1 MSDIKITTNVDL
13 NSLSPALQDQI
24 RKEIEAKNKRPEEKT
39 TLVYML
45 LDRSGSMGSIKAD
58 TIGGVN
64 NFIKSQRGGVGKCK
78 FTLMQFDT
86 QSPHEIVQNFVDIES
101 ARELTEDSFQP
112 RGGTPLMDAIG
123 YAITDCEVKVAQQTV
138 DLVVFVIVTDGGENE
153 SKEVSLATVKDRIA
167 KSTAK
172 GWQFVYLGAG
182 IDAMKDAGTFGFCA
196 SSTLNVSRSHK
207 GIACAYGCAGQNLT
221 AYRVSGGDART
232 MAFSAETRSL
242 QQQEGA
248 VPSSTVTAP

>member
-1 MSDIKITTNVDL
+1 MSDIKITTTVDL
-13 NSLSPALQDQI
+13 NSLSPELQAQI
-24 RKEIEAKNKRPEEKT
+24 RKEIEAKNKRPEDKT

-45 LDRSGSMGSIKAD
+45 LDRSGSMDSIKTD

-64 NFIKSQRGGVGKCK
+64 GFIKSQRGGVGKCK

-86 QSPHEIVQNFVDIES
+86 QGPHEIVQDFVDIDN
-101 ARELTEDSFQP
+101 ARELTDASFQP

-123 YAITDCEVKVAQQTV
+123 YAISDCEAKAAKQTV

-153 SKEVSLATVKDRIA
+153 SKEVSLATVKERIA
-167 KSTAK
+167 KATAK

-182 IDAMKDAGTFGFCA
+182 IDAMQDAGKFGLNLG
-196 SSTLNVSRSHK
+196 STLNVSRSSK
-207 GIACAYGCAGQNLT
+207 GIACAYGCAAQNLT
-221 AYRVSGGDART
+221 AYRSTGGDART
-232 MAFSAETRSL
+232 MCFTDATRSL

-248 VPSSTVTAP
+248 VPAGTAAQP